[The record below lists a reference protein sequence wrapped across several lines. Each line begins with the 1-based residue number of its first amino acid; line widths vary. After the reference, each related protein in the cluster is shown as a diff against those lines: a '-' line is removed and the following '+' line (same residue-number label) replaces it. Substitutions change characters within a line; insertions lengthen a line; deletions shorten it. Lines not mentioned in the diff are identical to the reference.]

1 MHGAPREVTWTQLN
15 GTVSS
20 GNQTLRFVDSVDF
33 VVGDEIV
40 ISGTDNINS
49 EHEIRVISSMTDE
62 YTAEISDAL
71 IFSHSGESLV
81 YGETEVPMRA
91 EVGLLSRNIIF

>member
-20 GNQTLRFVDSVDF
+20 GSQTLRFVDSVDF

-40 ISGTDNINS
+40 ISGTDNTNS

-62 YTAEISDAL
+62 FTAEISDAL
-71 IFSHSGESLV
+71 IFNHLGESLV
-81 YGETEVPMRA
+81 YGETEVTMRA